1 MTTMTDPATRPSEV
15 RVHPL
20 RWLGQRDRGFA
31 ALRRA
36 TRAAII
42 MPAMFAL
49 GDKVIGN
56 PQVAT
61 FAAFGSFAMLLL
73 VDFGGSMA
81 ERLQAEAAL
90 AVTGGVFVCLATLAS
105 QTVWLAAVAMAV
117 AGFGVIFAGVVSS
130 VLAGATTALLLA
142 FILPVSLAAPASAVP
157 DRLAGWGMAAGV
169 ALVATALLWPAP
181 VRDRLRDAAA
191 AACRALAARLRAGV
205 AYHLSRMAG
214 QFAPDRDHAAAQA
227 DQAVEALRSAFL
239 ATPYRPTGLS
249 TPARTTV
256 RLVDELIWLNS
267 IVIQPGLHR
276 GGVHRAALVVR
287 EAAAAVLGRA
297 ADLLETRGGSS
308 DELGAALTE
317 LAAAHAKMQ
326 EGVTAGLPVWSL
338 RPASDPAV
346 AGPLVGP
353 GPSVGDP
360 AAGGEPVSE
369 FITSLDPAFR
379 AEELSYAVSLIA
391 RTAGLTAAAERRSW
405 RDRWLGRQPEGVPG
419 TLSAARERITSYLEP
434 HSVWLHNSL
443 RGAAG
448 LGLAVLAAR
457 LAGVQH
463 SFWVV
468 LGALSVLRSNALNTG
483 QDAVR
488 AMLGTVAGFIV
499 GAALLVGI
507 GTNTTLLW
515 FLLPLAVFLAG
526 VAPACISF
534 AGGQAAFTLTVVIL
548 FSILQPTGWRVG
560 LVRIEDVAI
569 GVGVS
574 LAVGVLF
581 WPRGA
586 APALRQALAQAY
598 ADGAGYLASTVRSGM
613 SSGDP
618 GIPAL
623 PAVAGDAARAA
634 AASRR
639 LDDAFRTYLAERG
652 AKRLPLADV
661 AGLVTGVA
669 GLRLEA
675 DAVLDLWRADDG
687 RAGGDVAAAR
697 QEILGIADRVTG
709 WYDGLATTL
718 ITGGE
723 LPQPLAADKAAD
735 GRLIRAVRR
744 DLLDND
750 GRATATAVRIIWTGD
765 HLDVICRQQ
774 AAIISP
780 ARDAHADTRHP
791 RPRAQAGAERDPA
804 KDEHEESTENDA
816 EQHRRADPPRLRR
829 MAPGRQGPGRRG
841 HGRPLRARWGA
852 RDPGRAGPV
861 A

>member
-1 MTTMTDPATRPSEV
+1 MPDMRLAHL
-15 RVHPL
+15 HPL

-36 TRAAII
+36 TRTAII

-56 PQVAT
+56 PQLAT

-73 VDFGGSMA
+73 VDFGGPMA

-105 QTVWLAAVAMAV
+105 QTAWLAAVAMAV
-117 AGFGVIFAGVVSS
+117 VGFGVIFAGVVSS

-157 DRLAGWGMAAGV
+157 DRLAGWGMAAGA

-181 VRDRLRDAAA
+181 ARDRLRGAAA
-191 AACRALAARLRAGV
+191 AACRALAARLHAGV
-205 AYHLSRMAG
+205 AYLLSGMDE
-214 QFAPDRDHAAAQA
+214 QFALDRDHAAAQA

-256 RLVDELIWLNS
+256 RLVDELNWLNS

-276 GGVHRAALVVR
+276 DGVNRAALRVK
-287 EAAAAVLGRA
+287 EAAAAVLGHA
-297 ADLLETRGGSS
+297 ADLLDSRGGSS
-308 DELGAALTE
+308 DELDAALSE

-326 EGVTAGLPVWSL
+326 EGVTADLPVRSL
-338 RPASDPAV
+338 RPASDPA
-346 AGPLVGP
+346 AGRG
-353 GPSVGDP
+353 
-360 AAGGEPVSE
+360 PVSE

-391 RTAGLTAAAERRSW
+391 RNVELTAAAERRSW
-405 RDRWLGRQPEGVPG
+405 RERWLGRQPEGVPG

-457 LAGVQH
+457 LTGVQH

-468 LGALSVLRSNALNTG
+468 LGALSVVRSNALNTG

-488 AMLGTVAGFIV
+488 AMLGTVAGFIA

-526 VAPACISF
+526 VAPAVISF
-534 AGGQAAFTLTVVIL
+534 AGGQAAFTLVLVIL
-548 FSILQPTGWRVG
+548 FNIIQPTGWRIG

-574 LAVGVLF
+574 LVVGVLF

-598 ADGAGYLASTVRSGM
+598 ADSAGYLASTVRSGM
-613 SSGDP
+613 SRGDP
-618 GIPAL
+618 GTPAL
-623 PAVAGDAARAA
+623 PALADDAARAA

-661 AGLVTGVA
+661 AGLVTGVV

-675 DAVLDLWRADDG
+675 DALLDLWRGDHG
-687 RAGGDVAAAR
+687 QAGGDAAAAR
-697 QEILGIADRVTG
+697 HEILGTADRVTG
-709 WYDGLATTL
+709 WYDGLATTM

-723 LPQPLAADKAAD
+723 LPQPLAHDTAAD
-735 GRLIRAVRR
+735 GRLVRAVRR
-744 DLLDND
+744 DLLGDD
-750 GRATATAVRIIWTGD
+750 GRASATAVRIIWTGD
-765 HLDVICRQQ
+765 HLDVVRRLQ

-780 ARDAHADTRHP
+780 ARATGGQPAGGRIIPPLP
-791 RPRAQAGAERDPA
+791 RRFLAL
-804 KDEHEESTENDA
+804 
-816 EQHRRADPPRLRR
+816 LR
-829 MAPGRQGPGRRG
+829 
-841 HGRPLRARWGA
+841 
-852 RDPGRAGPV
+852 
-861 A
+861 

>member
-1 MTTMTDPATRPSEV
+1 MPDIRLAHL
-15 RVHPL
+15 HPL

-36 TRAAII
+36 TRTAIV

-56 PQVAT
+56 PQLAT

-73 VDFGGSMA
+73 VDFGGPMA
-81 ERLQAEAAL
+81 ERLQAQAAL

-105 QTVWLAAVAMAV
+105 RTVWLAAVAMAV
-117 AGFGVIFAGVVSS
+117 VGFCVILAGVVSS

-157 DRLAGWGMAAGV
+157 DRLAGWGMAGGA
-169 ALVATALLWPAP
+169 ALVATAFLWPAP
-181 VRDRLRDAAA
+181 ARDRLRGAAA
-191 AACRALAARLRAGV
+191 AASRALAARLRALV
-205 AYHLSRMAG
+205 AYLLSGRDE
-214 QFAPDRDHAAAQA
+214 QFALDRDQAAAQA
-227 DQAVEALRSAFL
+227 DRAVGALRSAFL

-256 RLVDELIWLNS
+256 RLVDELNWLNS
-267 IVIQPGLHR
+267 IVSQPGLHR
-276 GGVHRAALVVR
+276 DGINRAALRVK
-287 EAAAAVLGRA
+287 EAAAAVLDRV
-297 ADLLETRGGSS
+297 ADLLDSRGGSS
-308 DELGAALTE
+308 DELDAALTE
-317 LAAAHAKMQ
+317 LAAAHAKLQ
-326 EGVTAGLPVWSL
+326 EGVTADLPVRSL
-338 RPASDPAV
+338 RPTSDPAV
-346 AGPLVGP
+346 AVTPAGHEPPASGPVA
-353 GPSVGDP
+353 D
-360 AAGGEPVSE
+360 GGPVSE

-391 RTAGLTAAAERRSW
+391 RNAGLAAAAERRSW
-405 RDRWLGRQPEGVPG
+405 RERWLGRQPEGVPG

-448 LGLAVLAAR
+448 LGLAVLAAG
-457 LAGVQH
+457 LADVQH

-488 AMLGTVAGFIV
+488 AILGTVAGFIV

-507 GTNTTLLW
+507 GANTTLLW

-526 VAPACISF
+526 VAPAVISF
-534 AGGQAAFTLTVVIL
+534 AGGQAAFTFTVVIL
-548 FSILQPTGWRVG
+548 FNIIQPTGWRVG

-574 LAVGVLF
+574 LIVGVLF

-586 APALRQALAQAY
+586 APALRQALARAY
-598 ADGAGYLASTVRSGM
+598 ADSADYLASTVRFGM
-613 SSGDP
+613 SRGDP
-618 GIPAL
+618 SMSAPPAL
-623 PAVAGDAARAA
+623 ASGAARSA

-652 AKRLPLADV
+652 TKRIPLADV

-675 DAVLDLWRADDG
+675 DAILDLWQGGDG
-687 RAGGDVAAAR
+687 QAGGNVAAAR
-697 QEILGIADRVTG
+697 HEILGTAERVTG
-709 WYDGLATTL
+709 WYQGLAATM

-723 LPQPLAADKAAD
+723 LPPPLAHDKAAD
-735 GRLIRAVRR
+735 GRLVRAVRR
-744 DLLDND
+744 DLLGDD
-750 GRATATAVRIIWTGD
+750 GRASATAVRMIWTGD
-765 HLDVICRQQ
+765 HLDVVRRLQ

-780 ARDAHADTRHP
+780 ARATGQPAGGRVIPPLP
-791 RPRAQAGAERDPA
+791 RRFPA
-804 KDEHEESTENDA
+804 
-816 EQHRRADPPRLRR
+816 RLR
-829 MAPGRQGPGRRG
+829 
-841 HGRPLRARWGA
+841 
-852 RDPGRAGPV
+852 
-861 A
+861 

>member
-1 MTTMTDPATRPSEV
+1 MPDMRLARL
-15 RVHPL
+15 HPL
-20 RWLGQRDRGFA
+20 RWVGQRDRGFA

-36 TRAAII
+36 SRAAII
-42 MPAMFAL
+42 MPGMFAL

-56 PQVAT
+56 PQLAT

-73 VDFGGSMA
+73 VDFGGPMA
-81 ERLQAEAAL
+81 ERLQAQAAL

-105 QTVWLAAVAMAV
+105 QTAWLAAIAMTV
-117 AGFGVIFAGVVSS
+117 VGFGVIFAGVVSS

-157 DRLAGWGMAAGV
+157 DRLAGWGMAGGV
-169 ALVATALLWPAP
+169 ALIAVAFLWPAP
-181 VRDRLRDAAA
+181 ARDRLRGAAA
-191 AACRALAARLRAGV
+191 AACLALAARLRATI
-205 AYHLSRMAG
+205 AYLLSGMDE
-214 QFAPDRDHAAAQA
+214 QFALDRDHAAAHS

-249 TPARTTV
+249 TAARTTV

-267 IVIQPGLHR
+267 IVVQPGLHR
-276 GGVHRAALVVR
+276 DGVNRAALRVK
-287 EAAAAVLGRA
+287 EAAAAVLDRA
-297 ADLLETRGGSS
+297 ADLLNSRGGSS
-308 DELGAALTE
+308 DELDAALTE

-326 EGVTAGLPVWSL
+326 EGVTADLPVRSL
-338 RPASDPAV
+338 RPASGPAV
-346 AGPLVGP
+346 GGSLAGPESP
-353 GPSVGDP
+353 AGDP
-360 AAGGEPVSE
+360 AAPPVAAGGAVSE

-391 RTAGLTAAAERRSW
+391 RNAGLTAAAERRSW
-405 RDRWLGRQPEGVPG
+405 RERWLGRQPEGVPG

-488 AMLGTVAGFIV
+488 AMLGTVAGFII
-499 GAALLVGI
+499 GAALLVGV

-526 VAPACISF
+526 VAPAVISF
-534 AGGQAAFTLTVVIL
+534 AGGQAAFTLTLVIL
-548 FSILQPTGWRVG
+548 FNIIQPTGWRVG

-574 LAVGVLF
+574 LVVGVLF

-586 APALRQALAQAY
+586 APALRQALAEAY
-598 ADGAGYLASTVRSGM
+598 ADGAGYLASTVRFGM
-613 SSGDP
+613 SRGDP
-618 GIPAL
+618 GTPAP
-623 PAVAGDAARAA
+623 PAVPGDAARAA

-652 AKRLPLADV
+652 AKRFPLADV
-661 AGLVTGVA
+661 TGLVTGVV

-675 DAVLDLWRADDG
+675 DAVLDLWRGGDG
-687 RAGGDVAAAR
+687 HAGGDVTAAGH
-697 QEILGIADRVTG
+697 ELLGTAERVTG
-709 WYDGLATTL
+709 WYDTLATIM

-723 LPQPLAADKAAD
+723 LPQPLAHDKAAD
-735 GRLIRAVRR
+735 SRLIRAVRR
-744 DLLDND
+744 DLLAND
-750 GRATATAVRIIWTGD
+750 GTASATAVRMIWTSD
-765 HLDVICRQQ
+765 HLDVVRRLQ

-780 ARDAHADTRHP
+780 ARATTGQPARGRIIPPLP
-791 RPRAQAGAERDPA
+791 RRFLALFR
-804 KDEHEESTENDA
+804 
-816 EQHRRADPPRLRR
+816 
-829 MAPGRQGPGRRG
+829 
-841 HGRPLRARWGA
+841 
-852 RDPGRAGPV
+852 
-861 A
+861 

>member
-1 MTTMTDPATRPSEV
+1 MEGGLSKMPDMRLV
-15 RVHPL
+15 HVHPL

-36 TRAAII
+36 TRAAIV

-56 PQVAT
+56 PQLAT

-105 QTVWLAAVAMAV
+105 QTAWLAAVAMAV
-117 AGFGVIFAGVVSS
+117 VAFGVIFAGVVSS

-157 DRLAGWGMAAGV
+157 DRLAGWAMAGGA
-169 ALVATALLWPAP
+169 ALVAVALLWPAP
-181 VRDRLRDAAA
+181 ARDRLRGPAT
-191 AACRALAARLRAGV
+191 AACRALAARLRAGI
-205 AYHLSRMAG
+205 AYLLSGMDEQSAL
-214 QFAPDRDHAAAQA
+214 DRDRAAAQA
-227 DQAVEALRSAFL
+227 DQAVGALRSTFL
-239 ATPYRPTGLS
+239 ATPNRPTALS

-256 RLVDELIWLNS
+256 RLVDELNWLNS
-267 IVIQPGLHR
+267 IVDQPGLHR
-276 GGVHRAALVVR
+276 DSVSRTALKVK

-297 ADLLETRGGSS
+297 ADLLDTRGGSS
-308 DELGAALTE
+308 DQLDAALTE

-326 EGVTAGLPVWSL
+326 ESVTADLPVRSMW
-338 RPASDPAV
+338 PASDPAAADAPDRPEQSANERTV
-346 AGPLVGP
+346 AGPL
-353 GPSVGDP
+353 
-360 AAGGEPVSE
+360 VSE

-391 RTAGLTAAAERRSW
+391 RTTELTAAAERRSW
-405 RDRWLGRQPEGVPG
+405 RERWLGRQPEGVPG
-419 TLSAARERITSYLEP
+419 TLSAARERIASYLEP

-448 LGLAVLAAR
+448 LGLAVLVAR
-457 LAGVQH
+457 LTGVHH

-488 AMLGTVAGFIV
+488 AILGTVAGFIV

-526 VAPACISF
+526 AAPAVISF
-534 AGGQAAFTLTVVIL
+534 TGGQAAFTLTVVIL
-548 FSILQPTGWRVG
+548 FNIIQPTGWRLG

-574 LAVGVLF
+574 LVVGVLF

-586 APALRQALAQAY
+586 AAALRQALAEAY
-598 ADGAGYLASTVRSGM
+598 ADCARYLGSTVRFGM
-613 SSGDP
+613 SRGDASM
-618 GIPAL
+618 PAL
-623 PAVAGDAARAA
+623 SAPADDAARAA

-652 AKRLPLADV
+652 TKRMPLADV
-661 AGLVTGVA
+661 AGLVTGIA

-675 DAVLDLWRADDG
+675 DAVLDLWQ
-687 RAGGDVAAAR
+687 GGDGHADGDVTAAR
-697 QEILGIADRVTG
+697 NEILGTAERVTG
-709 WYDGLATTL
+709 WFDGLATTL

-723 LPQPLAADKAAD
+723 LPQPLAHDKAAD
-735 GRLIRAVRR
+735 GRLVRAVRR
-744 DLLDND
+744 DLIGDD
-750 GRATATAVRIIWTGD
+750 GRASATAVRMIWTDD
-765 HLDVICRQQ
+765 HLDVVRRLQ
-774 AAIISP
+774 AAIVSP
-780 ARDAHADTRHP
+780 AQATAGKPAGGRVIPPLP
-791 RPRAQAGAERDPA
+791 RRFPA
-804 KDEHEESTENDA
+804 L
-816 EQHRRADPPRLRR
+816 LR
-829 MAPGRQGPGRRG
+829 
-841 HGRPLRARWGA
+841 
-852 RDPGRAGPV
+852 
-861 A
+861 

>member
-1 MTTMTDPATRPSEV
+1 MPDMRLA
-15 RVHPL
+15 HLNPL

-42 MPAMFAL
+42 MPAMFAV

-56 PQVAT
+56 PQLAT

-73 VDFGGSMA
+73 VDFGGPMA
-81 ERLQAEAAL
+81 ERLQAQAAL
-90 AVTGGVFVCLATLAS
+90 VVTGGVFVCLATLAS
-105 QTVWLAAVAMAV
+105 QTAWLAAAAMAV

-157 DRLAGWGMAAGV
+157 ARLAGWAMAGGV

-181 VRDRLRDAAA
+181 ARDRLRGAAS
-191 AACRALAARLRAGV
+191 AACRALAARLRAAV
-205 AYHLSRMAG
+205 AYLLSGMDE
-214 QFAPDRDHAAAQA
+214 QFALDRDHAAAES
-227 DQAVEALRSAFL
+227 DQAVGALRSAFL
-239 ATPYRPTGLS
+239 AMPYRPTGLS

-256 RLVDELIWLNS
+256 RLVDELSWLNS

-276 GGVHRAALVVR
+276 PGGNRAALRVK
-287 EAAAAVLGRA
+287 EAAAAVLDRA
-297 ADLLETRGGSS
+297 ADLLDCRGGSS
-308 DELGAALTE
+308 DELDAALTE
-317 LAAAHAKMQ
+317 LADAHAKMQ
-326 EGVTAGLPVWSL
+326 EGVTADLPVQ
-338 RPASDPAV
+338 PPQ
-346 AGPLVGP
+346 P
-353 GPSVGDP
+353 PSDP

-369 FITSLDPAFR
+369 FLTSLDPAFR

-391 RTAGLTAAAERRSW
+391 RNTELTAAAERRSW
-405 RDRWLGRQPEGVPG
+405 QERWLGRQPEGVPG

-434 HSVWLHNSL
+434 HSVWLHNSV

-457 LAGVQH
+457 LTGVQH

-488 AMLGTVAGFIV
+488 AMLGTLAGFIV

-526 VAPACISF
+526 VAPAVISF
-534 AGGQAAFTLTVVIL
+534 AGGQAAFTLTLVIL
-548 FSILQPTGWRVG
+548 FNIIQPTGWRVG
-560 LVRIEDVAI
+560 LVRIEDIAI

-574 LAVGVLF
+574 LVVGVLF

-598 ADGAGYLASTVRSGM
+598 SAGAGYLAGTVQFGM
-613 SSGDP
+613 SRGDP
-618 GIPAL
+618 SMPAL
-623 PAVAGDAARAA
+623 PAPADAAARAA

-652 AKRLPLADV
+652 AKRFPLADV

-669 GLRLEA
+669 VLRLEA
-675 DAVLDLWRADDG
+675 DAVLDLWSA
-687 RAGGDVAAAR
+687 AGGHADGDVTAAR
-697 QEILGIADRVTG
+697 REILDAADRVTG
-709 WYDGLATTL
+709 WYDALATTM

-735 GRLIRAVRR
+735 SRLIRAVRR
-744 DLLDND
+744 DLLAND
-750 GRATATAVRIIWTGD
+750 GKASATAVRMIWTGD
-765 HLDVICRQQ
+765 YLDVARRLQ

-780 ARDAHADTRHP
+780 A
-791 RPRAQAGAERDPA
+791 PA
-804 KDEHEESTENDA
+804 AATPSA
-816 EQHRRADPPRLRR
+816 SGRIVPPPPRRFLALFR
-829 MAPGRQGPGRRG
+829 
-841 HGRPLRARWGA
+841 
-852 RDPGRAGPV
+852 
-861 A
+861 

>member
-1 MTTMTDPATRPSEV
+1 MTTMTDSAVRPFEIHG
-15 RVHPL
+15 HPL

-42 MPAMFAL
+42 MPALFAL

-73 VDFGGSMA
+73 VDFGGPMA
-81 ERLQAEAAL
+81 ERLQAQAAL

-105 QTVWLAAVAMAV
+105 QTAWLAAVAMAV
-117 AGFGVIFAGVVSS
+117 VGFGVIFAGVVSS

-157 DRLAGWGMAAGV
+157 GRLAGWAMAGGV
-169 ALVATALLWPAP
+169 ALVAVALLWPAP
-181 VRDRLRDAAA
+181 AHDRLRGAAA

-205 AYHLSRMAG
+205 AYLLSGMDER
-214 QFAPDRDHAAAQA
+214 FALDRDHAAAQA

-256 RLVDELIWLNS
+256 RLVDELIWLNG

-276 GGVHRAALVVR
+276 DGVNRAALRVK
-287 EAAAAVLGRA
+287 EAAAAVLDRA
-297 ADLLETRGGSS
+297 ADLLGARGGSS

-317 LAAAHAKMQ
+317 LAAVHAKMQ
-326 EGVTAGLPVWSL
+326 EGVTAGLPARSL

-346 AGPLVGP
+346 AGE
-353 GPSVGDP
+353 P
-360 AAGGEPVSE
+360 AVE

-405 RDRWLGRQPEGVPG
+405 QERWLGRQPAGVPG

-457 LAGVQH
+457 LTGVQH

-488 AMLGTVAGFIV
+488 AILGTVAGFIV
-499 GAALLVGI
+499 GAALLAGI

-526 VAPACISF
+526 VAPAVISF

-560 LVRIEDVAI
+560 LVRIEDVAL

-574 LAVGVLF
+574 LVVGVLF

-598 ADGAGYLASTVRSGM
+598 ADGAAYLASTVRSGM
-613 SSGDP
+613 SHSDP
-618 GIPAL
+618 GTPAPAL
-623 PAVAGDAARAA
+623 AGDAARAA

-652 AKRLPLADV
+652 TKRYPLAYM

-675 DAVLDLWRADDG
+675 DAVLDLWRGDDG
-687 RAGGDVAAAR
+687 QAGGDLAAAR
-697 QEILGIADRVTG
+697 HEILGTADRVTA

-723 LPQPLAADKAAD
+723 LPPPLAHDTAAD
-735 GRLIRAVRR
+735 GRLVRAVRR
-744 DLLDND
+744 DLLGDD
-750 GRATATAVRIIWTGD
+750 GRASATAVRMIWTGD
-765 HLDVICRQQ
+765 HLDVVRRLQ
-774 AAIISP
+774 AAITSP
-780 ARDAHADTRHP
+780 ARAT
-791 RPRAQAGAERDPA
+791 AGQPA
-804 KDEHEESTENDA
+804 GGRMTIPS
-816 EQHRRADPPRLRR
+816 PPRRFLALLR
-829 MAPGRQGPGRRG
+829 
-841 HGRPLRARWGA
+841 
-852 RDPGRAGPV
+852 
-861 A
+861 

>member
-1 MTTMTDPATRPSEV
+1 MPETRLAH
-15 RVHPL
+15 VHPL

-42 MPAMFAL
+42 MPALFAL

-73 VDFGGSMA
+73 VDFGGPMA
-81 ERLQAEAAL
+81 ERLQAQAAL
-90 AVTGGVFVCLATLAS
+90 AVTGGVFVCVATLAS
-105 QTVWLAAVAMAV
+105 QTAWLAAVAMAV

-157 DRLAGWGMAAGV
+157 GRLAGWGMAAGV
-169 ALVATALLWPAP
+169 ALVAVALLWPGPA
-181 VRDRLRDAAA
+181 RDRLRGAAA
-191 AACRALAARLRAGV
+191 AACRALAARLGAGV
-205 AYHLSRMAG
+205 GYLLSGMDG
-214 QFAPDRDHAAAQA
+214 QSALDRDQAAAQA
-227 DQAVEALRSAFL
+227 DRAVEALRSAFL

-249 TPARTTV
+249 TPARMTV
-256 RLVDELIWLNS
+256 RLVDELIWLNG
-267 IVIQPGLHR
+267 IIIQPGLPR
-276 GGVHRAALVVR
+276 GGVHRAALRVS

-297 ADLLETRGGSS
+297 ADLLDSRGGSS
-308 DELGAALTE
+308 GKLDAALTG

-326 EGVTAGLPVWSL
+326 EGVTAGRPARSP
-338 RPASDPAV
+338 RPASDPA
-346 AGPLVGP
+346 A
-353 GPSVGDP
+353 
-360 AAGGEPVSE
+360 GEPPAVE
-369 FITSLDPAFR
+369 VITSLDPAFR

-391 RTAGLTAAAERRSW
+391 RTVELTAAAERRSW

-434 HSVWLHNSL
+434 HSVWLHNSV

-457 LAGVQH
+457 LTGVQH

-488 AMLGTVAGFIV
+488 AMAGTAAGFVV
-499 GAALLVGI
+499 GAALLAGI

-515 FLLPLAVFLAG
+515 LLLPLAVFLAG

-534 AGGQAAFTLTVVIL
+534 AGGQAAFTLTLVIL
-548 FSILQPTGWRVG
+548 FNILQPAGWRVG
-560 LVRIEDVAI
+560 LVRVEDVAL

-574 LAVGVLF
+574 LIVGVLF

-586 APALRQALAQAY
+586 APALRRALAQAY
-598 ADGAGYLASTVRSGM
+598 ADGAGYLASAVRSGT
-613 SSGDP
+613 SRGDP
-618 GIPAL
+618 GTPAPLPAL
-623 PAVAGDAARAA
+623 AGDAARAA

-639 LDDAFRTYLAERG
+639 LDDAFRTFLAERG
-652 AKRLPLADV
+652 AKRFPLADA

-675 DAVLDLWRADDG
+675 NAVRDLWRGHDG
-687 RAGGDVAAAR
+687 QPGGDAAAAR
-697 QEILGIADRVTG
+697 QEILGTADRVTG
-709 WYDGLATTL
+709 WYDALATTM

-723 LPQPLAADKAAD
+723 LPQPLADDQGAD

-744 DLLDND
+744 DLLGDD
-750 GRATATAVRIIWTGD
+750 DAASATAVRMIWTSD
-765 HLDVICRQQ
+765 HLDVVRRLQ

-780 ARDAHADTRHP
+780 ARATAGQPAGGRIIPPLP
-791 RPRAQAGAERDPA
+791 RRFLAL
-804 KDEHEESTENDA
+804 
-816 EQHRRADPPRLRR
+816 LR
-829 MAPGRQGPGRRG
+829 
-841 HGRPLRARWGA
+841 
-852 RDPGRAGPV
+852 
-861 A
+861 

>member
-1 MTTMTDPATRPSEV
+1 MTDPAVRPSEV
-15 RVHPL
+15 HAHPL
-20 RWLGQRDRGFA
+20 RWLGQRDHGFA

-36 TRAAII
+36 TRAAIL

-56 PQVAT
+56 PQLAT

-81 ERLQAEAAL
+81 ERLQAQAAL
-90 AVTGGVFVCLATLAS
+90 VVTGGVFVCLATLAS
-105 QTVWLAAVAMAV
+105 RTAWLAAVSMAV
-117 AGFGVIFAGVVSS
+117 VGFGVILAGVVSS

-157 DRLAGWGMAAGV
+157 DRLAGWAMAGGV
-169 ALVATALLWPAP
+169 GLVAVALLWPAP
-181 VRDRLRDAAA
+181 VRDGLRGAAGA
-191 AACRALAARLRAGV
+191 SCRALATRLRAGA
-205 AYHLSRMAG
+205 AYLLSGMDR
-214 QFAPDRDHAAAQA
+214 QFALERDHAAAQA

-267 IVIQPGLHR
+267 IIIQPGLHH
-276 GGVHRAALVVR
+276 GGVNRAALRVR
-287 EAAAAVLGRA
+287 EAAASVLDRA
-297 ADLLETRGGSS
+297 ADLLDSRGGSS
-308 DELGAALTE
+308 DELRAALTE
-317 LAAAHAKMQ
+317 LAAARAEMQ
-326 EGVTAGLPVWSL
+326 EGVTAGLPARPL
-338 RPASDPAV
+338 RPASDPAM
-346 AGPLVGP
+346 AGSLVEAEP
-353 GPSVGDP
+353 PVGDP
-360 AAGGEPVSE
+360 AGGGGSVSE

-391 RTAGLTAAAERRSW
+391 RNVELTAAAERRSW
-405 RDRWLGRQPEGVPG
+405 RERWLGRQPEGVPG

-507 GTNTTLLW
+507 GTNSTLLW
-515 FLLPLAVFLAG
+515 LLLPLAVFLAG

-548 FSILQPTGWRVG
+548 FSIIQPTGWRLG
-560 LVRIEDVAI
+560 LVRVEDVAL

-574 LAVGVLF
+574 LVVGVLF

-586 APALRQALAQAY
+586 AAALRQALAEAY
-598 ADGAGYLASTVRSGM
+598 AACASYLASTVRFGM
-613 SSGDP
+613 SRGDP
-618 GIPAL
+618 GTSAL
-623 PAVAGDAARAA
+623 PPPSADAIRAA

-652 AKRLPLADV
+652 TKGVPLADV

-669 GLRLEA
+669 GLRLET
-675 DAVLDLWRADDG
+675 DAVLDLWRGDDG
-687 RAGGDVAAAR
+687 QADGDVAAAR
-697 QEILGIADRVTG
+697 QEILGTADRVTG
-709 WYDGLATTL
+709 WYGGLATTL

-723 LPQPLAADKAAD
+723 LPQPLAHDKAAD

-750 GRATATAVRIIWTGD
+750 GKASATAIRMIWTGD

-780 ARDAHADTRHP
+780 ARAT
-791 RPRAQAGAERDPA
+791 AGQPA
-804 KDEHEESTENDA
+804 GGRIILPPS
-816 EQHRRADPPRLRR
+816 RRFLALLR
-829 MAPGRQGPGRRG
+829 
-841 HGRPLRARWGA
+841 
-852 RDPGRAGPV
+852 
-861 A
+861 

>member
-1 MTTMTDPATRPSEV
+1 MPELRLARL
-15 RVHPL
+15 HPL
-20 RWLGQRDRGFA
+20 RWLGQRDRGYA

-36 TRAAII
+36 TRTAII

-49 GDKVIGN
+49 GEKVIGN
-56 PQVAT
+56 PQLAT

-73 VDFGGSMA
+73 VDFGGPMA

-117 AGFGVIFAGVVSS
+117 VGFGVIFAGVISS

-142 FILPVSLAAPASAVP
+142 FILPVSLAAPPSAVP
-157 DRLAGWGMAAGV
+157 DRLAGWGMAAGA

-181 VRDRLRDAAA
+181 ARDRLRGAAA
-191 AACRALAARLRAGV
+191 AACRALATRLRAGI
-205 AYHLSRMAG
+205 AYLLSGMDE
-214 QFAPDRDHAAAQA
+214 QFADRDHAAAQA

-256 RLVDELIWLNS
+256 RLVDELNWLNS

-276 GGVHRAALVVR
+276 DGVNRAALRVK
-287 EAAAAVLGRA
+287 EAAAVVLDRA
-297 ADLLETRGGSS
+297 ADLLDSRGGSS
-308 DELGAALTE
+308 DELDAALTE

-326 EGVTAGLPVWSL
+326 EGLTADLPVRSL
-338 RPASDPAV
+338 RPA
-346 AGPLVGP
+346 
-353 GPSVGDP
+353 GDP
-360 AAGGEPVSE
+360 AAGGPPAEPGPSASAPGAGGGPVGE
-369 FITSLDPAFR
+369 FITSLDPDFR

-391 RTAGLTAAAERRSW
+391 RNVELTAAAERRSW
-405 RDRWLGRQPEGVPG
+405 RERWLGRQPEGVPG

-448 LGLAVLAAR
+448 LGLAVLVAR
-457 LAGVQH
+457 LTGVQH

-488 AMLGTVAGFIV
+488 AMLGTVAGFII

-526 VAPACISF
+526 AAPTVISF
-534 AGGQAAFTLTVVIL
+534 AGGQAAFTLVLVIL
-548 FSILQPTGWRVG
+548 FNIIQPTGWRVG
-560 LVRIEDVAI
+560 LVRIEDIAI

-574 LAVGVLF
+574 LLVGVLF

-586 APALRQALAQAY
+586 SPALRQALAEAY
-598 ADGAGYLASTVRSGM
+598 ADGAGYLASTVRFGM
-613 SSGDP
+613 SRGDSSTP
-618 GIPAL
+618 APPAL
-623 PAVAGDAARAA
+623 AGDAARAA

-661 AGLVTGVA
+661 APLVTGVV

-675 DAVLDLWRADDG
+675 DAILDLWRGDDG
-687 RAGGDVAAAR
+687 QAGGDAAAAR
-697 QEILGIADRVTG
+697 HEILDTAERVTG
-709 WYDGLATTL
+709 WYDGLATIM

-723 LPQPLAADKAAD
+723 LPQPLAHDKAAD
-735 GRLIRAVRR
+735 GRLVRAVRR
-744 DLLDND
+744 DLPGDD
-750 GRATATAVRIIWTGD
+750 GRASATAVRVIWTGD
-765 HLDVICRQQ
+765 HLDVVRRLQ
-774 AAIISP
+774 AAILSP
-780 ARDAHADTRHP
+780 ARATAGQPARGLMIPPLP
-791 RPRAQAGAERDPA
+791 RRSLAL
-804 KDEHEESTENDA
+804 
-816 EQHRRADPPRLRR
+816 LR
-829 MAPGRQGPGRRG
+829 
-841 HGRPLRARWGA
+841 
-852 RDPGRAGPV
+852 
-861 A
+861 

>member
-1 MTTMTDPATRPSEV
+1 MPEMRLAH
-15 RVHPL
+15 VHPL

-36 TRAAII
+36 ARAAII
-42 MPAMFAL
+42 MPAMFAV

-56 PQVAT
+56 PQVAL

-73 VDFGGSMA
+73 VDFGGPMA
-81 ERLQAEAAL
+81 ERLQAQAAL

-117 AGFGVIFAGVVSS
+117 VGFGVIFAGVVSS

-157 DRLAGWGMAAGV
+157 GRLAGWGMAGGA
-169 ALVATALLWPAP
+169 ALVAVAFLWPAP
-181 VRDRLRDAAA
+181 ARDRLRGAAA
-191 AACRALAARLRAGV
+191 AACRVLAARLRAGV
-205 AYHLSRMAG
+205 AYLLSGMDG
-214 QFAPDRDHAAAQA
+214 QFALDRDHAAAQA
-227 DQAVEALRSAFL
+227 DQAVGALRSAFL

-276 GGVHRAALVVR
+276 DGVNRAALRVKQ
-287 EAAAAVLGRA
+287 AAAAVLGRA
-297 ADLLETRGGSS
+297 ADLLDSRGGSS
-308 DELGAALTE
+308 DKLDAALTE
-317 LAAAHAKMQ
+317 LAAAHAKMK
-326 EGVTAGLPVWSL
+326 EGVRAGLAARSPG
-338 RPASDPAV
+338 PASDPAV
-346 AGPLVGP
+346 AGPLAGP
-353 GPSVGDP
+353 EPPVSDP
-360 AAGGEPVSE
+360 AAGGGLVSE

-379 AEELSYAVSLIA
+379 AEELSYGVSLIA
-391 RTAGLTAAAERRSW
+391 RTVELTAAAERRSW
-405 RDRWLGRQPEGVPG
+405 RERWLGRQPEGVPG

-434 HSVWLHNSL
+434 HSVWLHNSV

-457 LAGVQH
+457 LTGVQH
-463 SFWVV
+463 AFWVV
-468 LGALSVLRSNALNTG
+468 LGALSVLRSNALSTG

-499 GAALLVGI
+499 GAALLAGI

-534 AGGQAAFTLTVVIL
+534 AGGQAAFTLTIVIL
-548 FSILQPTGWRVG
+548 FNIIQPAGWRVG
-560 LVRIEDVAI
+560 LVRIEDVAL
-569 GVGVS
+569 GAGVS
-574 LAVGVLF
+574 LVVGVLF

-598 ADGAGYLASTVRSGM
+598 ADGAGYLASTVRSGT
-613 SSGDP
+613 SRGDP
-618 GIPAL
+618 GTAAVPAL
-623 PAVAGDAARAA
+623 PGDAARAA

-639 LDDAFRTYLAERG
+639 LDDAFRTFLAERG
-652 AKRLPLADV
+652 AKRFPLADM

-675 DAVLDLWRADDG
+675 DAVLDLWRGDDG
-687 RAGGDVAAAR
+687 QAGGDMAAAR
-697 QEILGIADRVTG
+697 HEILGMADRVTG
-709 WYDGLATTL
+709 WYDALATTM

-723 LPQPLAADKAAD
+723 LPQPLAHDKAAD
-735 GRLIRAVRR
+735 GRLVRAVRR
-744 DLLDND
+744 DLPDND
-750 GRATATAVRIIWTGD
+750 GRASATAVRMIWTGD
-765 HLDVICRQQ
+765 HLDVLRRQQ

-780 ARDAHADTRHP
+780 ARATAGQPAGGRIIPPLP
-791 RPRAQAGAERDPA
+791 RRFLAL
-804 KDEHEESTENDA
+804 
-816 EQHRRADPPRLRR
+816 LR
-829 MAPGRQGPGRRG
+829 
-841 HGRPLRARWGA
+841 
-852 RDPGRAGPV
+852 
-861 A
+861 